1 MEEILFYRYIPV
13 VELNKEVYLEPRK
26 TIKMDCF
33 IKKSLTSI
41 FAKRSILDIWKSSE
55 RFFWIQ
61 KYNNSRPSII
71 VFRPK

>member
-26 TIKMDCF
+26 TIKMDFF

-41 FAKRSILDIWKSSE
+41 FAKRSILDI
-55 RFFWIQ
+55 
-61 KYNNSRPSII
+61 
-71 VFRPK
+71 

>member
-33 IKKSLTSI
+33 VKKSLTSI
-41 FAKRSILDIWKSSE
+41 FAKRSILDI
-55 RFFWIQ
+55 
-61 KYNNSRPSII
+61 
-71 VFRPK
+71 